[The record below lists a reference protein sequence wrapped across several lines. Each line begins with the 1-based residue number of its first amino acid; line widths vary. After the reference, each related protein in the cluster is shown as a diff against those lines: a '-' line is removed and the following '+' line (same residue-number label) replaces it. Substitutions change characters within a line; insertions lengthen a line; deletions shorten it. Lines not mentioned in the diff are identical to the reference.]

1 MTWRK
6 TRVLH
11 LITRLE
17 LGGAQQNTLY
27 CTANHDRG
35 LFDVELIAG
44 TGGDLDDEAR
54 EVTDA
59 TVQLVPWLRHEID
72 PWHDVEALFRLRSYM
87 AERQIDVVHTHSS
100 KAGIL
105 GRIAA
110 HLAGVPL
117 VVHTVHGWSFNDT
130 QSRMRRRA
138 YVALERLAAGFT
150 DRIVVVSS
158 KNREKG
164 LSLGIGRPDRYEVV
178 HSGIDVDGFRQPATD
193 RASVRRS
200 LGYEPDHVVVGT
212 VACLK
217 PQKAPIDFV
226 RAAAEAYSRDDRL
239 RFFIAG
245 DGPLRPAVEAEIAR
259 LGLGGVVQL
268 LGWRRDVVDLFHAMD
283 LFLLTSLFEGLP
295 RSVLQAMAARVPVVA
310 TDVDGTPEVV
320 RNQRTGLLIPPAR
333 PDVASRALLDLI
345 GDAELRNRCI
355 DRADAL
361 LTREFEI
368 RQMVRRLDRLYLEGL
383 EDQLPLGGVAGDGR
397 ATRQC
402 SSMSSS

>member
-44 TGGDLDDEAR
+44 VGGELDDEAR
-54 EVTDA
+54 EITDA
-59 TVQLVPWLRHEID
+59 KVQIVPWLRHEID
-72 PWHDVEALFRLRSYM
+72 PWRDVEALFRLRSYM
-87 AERQIDVVHTHSS
+87 AARRIDVVHTHSS

-105 GRIAA
+105 GRLAA

-138 YVALERLAAGFT
+138 YVGFERLAAGFT

-164 LSLGIGRPDRYEVV
+164 LSLGIGRPDRYKVV
-178 HSGIDVDGFRQPATD
+178 HSGIDVDEFRQAETD
-193 RASVRRS
+193 RRSVRRS
-200 LGYEPDHVVVGT
+200 LGYDPDHVVVGT

-217 PQKAPIDFV
+217 PQKAPLDFV

-245 DGPLRPAVEAEIAR
+245 DGPLRPAVEAEIGR
-259 LGLGGVVQL
+259 LGLGDVVQL
-268 LGWRRDVVDLFHAMD
+268 LGWRRDVVDLLHAMD
-283 LFLLTSLFEGLP
+283 VFLLTSLFEGLP
-295 RSVLQAMAARVPVVA
+295 RSVLQAMAAGVPVVA

-320 RNQRTGLLIPPAR
+320 RNLQTGLLIPPGR
-333 PDVASRALLDLI
+333 PDVASRALLDFV
-345 GDAELRNRCI
+345 GNPELRRRCI
-355 DRADAL
+355 DQARML

-383 EDQLPLGGVAGDGR
+383 EDQLPLGGVAGDGILKKIV
-397 ATRQC
+397 
-402 SSMSSS
+402 

>member
-1 MTWRK
+1 MTRRK

-44 TGGDLDDEAR
+44 AGGQLDDEAR
-54 EVTDA
+54 AITDA
-59 TVQLVPWLRHEID
+59 RVQIVPWLRHQID
-72 PWHDVEALFRLRSYM
+72 PWRDLEALVRLRSHM
-87 AERQIDVVHTHSS
+87 AANDIDVVHTHSS

-105 GRIAA
+105 GRLAA

-130 QSRMRRRA
+130 QSRTRRRA
-138 YVALERLAAGFT
+138 YVTMERLAAGFT

-158 KNREKG
+158 RNREKG
-164 LSLGIGRPDRYEVV
+164 LNLGIGRPDRYEVV
-178 HSGIDVDGFRQPATD
+178 HSGIDVDAFRQPETD
-193 RASVRRS
+193 RRTVRRS
-200 LGYEPDHVVVGT
+200 LGYDPDQVVVGT

-217 PQKAPIDFV
+217 PQKAPLDFV
-226 RAAAEAYSRDDRL
+226 RAAAEAYSRDERL

-245 DGPLRPAVEAEIAR
+245 DGPQRPAVEAEITR
-259 LGLGGVVQL
+259 LGLDGVVQL
-268 LGWRRDVVDLFHAMD
+268 LGWRRDVVDLYHAMD
-283 LFLLTSLFEGLP
+283 VFLLTSIFEGLP
-295 RSVLQAMAARVPVVA
+295 RSVLQAMAAGVPVVA

-320 RNQRTGLLIPPAR
+320 RNRQTGLLIPPAR
-333 PDVASRALLDLI
+333 PEAAARALLEVVR
-345 GDAELRNRCI
+345 DAELRDTCI
-355 DRADAL
+355 DQAGVL
-361 LTREFEI
+361 LTRDFEI

-383 EDQLPLGGVAGDGR
+383 EDQLELGGAAGDGILKNIV
-397 ATRQC
+397 
-402 SSMSSS
+402 

>member
-1 MTWRK
+1 MTRRK

-44 TGGDLDDEAR
+44 AGGQLDDEAR
-54 EVTDA
+54 AITDA
-59 TVQLVPWLRHEID
+59 RVQIVPWLRHQID
-72 PWHDVEALFRLRSYM
+72 PWRDLEALVRLRSHM
-87 AERQIDVVHTHSS
+87 AANDIDVVHTHSS

-105 GRIAA
+105 GRLAA

-130 QSRMRRRA
+130 QSRTRRRA
-138 YVALERLAAGFT
+138 YVTMERFAAAFT

-164 LSLGIGRPDRYEVV
+164 LSLGIGRSERYEVV
-178 HSGIDVDGFRQPATD
+178 HSGIDVDAFRQPATD
-193 RASVRRS
+193 RRAVRRS
-200 LGYEPDHVVVGT
+200 LGYDPDQVVVGT

-217 PQKAPIDFV
+217 PQKAPLDFV
-226 RAAAEAYSRDDRL
+226 RAAAEAYSRDERL

-245 DGPLRPAVEAEIAR
+245 DGPQRPAVEAEITR
-259 LGLGGVVQL
+259 LGLDGVVQL
-268 LGWRRDVVDLFHAMD
+268 LGWRRDVVDLYHAMD
-283 LFLLTSLFEGLP
+283 VFLLTSIFEGLP
-295 RSVLQAMAARVPVVA
+295 RSVLQAMAAGVPVVA

-320 RNQRTGLLIPPAR
+320 RNRQTGLLIPPAR
-333 PDVASRALLDLI
+333 PEAAARALLEVVRDADLR
-345 GDAELRNRCI
+345 GTCI
-355 DRADAL
+355 DQAGVL
-361 LTREFEI
+361 LTRDFEI

-383 EDQLPLGGVAGDGR
+383 EDQLELGGAAGDGILKNIV
-397 ATRQC
+397 
-402 SSMSSS
+402 